1 MMKTNLLIIVVLAFL
16 LLTSPLF
23 AQTDIQRKAFTP
35 SFLSIAEYRSYE
47 RSFNNSTLTVSQ
59 FSSPIA
65 IKLPLRQNLA
75 IDLASSFV
83 TASVGDSK
91 LTGLTDVKARAVTM
105 LFKDTLMLNAGIG
118 VPNGKSDLDIEE
130 TAVSMLLSDKALGFK
145 YNRLGEGLDLNF
157 GGGFAHA
164 FGTMTIG
171 VGAGYIIK
179 GEYTYAK
186 DSEVKYKP
194 GNQLNVTGGFDVHAG
209 SLLLRTD
216 GTYTKYNPDE
226 SDGEEVF
233 TEGQRISIEESAIIS
248 MTRLGLVLS
257 GRYINRGKSEWIP
270 QVDLP
275 FGVLPDKKTSKLY
288 GDQINANA
296 GLSLQIVKG
305 FNLNFLGESA
315 FIMKNEDDINDAK
328 VFGFGGGFTIKS
340 SKGSF
345 LDIVGKYYI
354 GNSNDSTVDLRGFS
368 ATTAIR
374 LIF

>member
-1 MMKTNLLIIVVLAFL
+1 MKTNLLIVSVLAFL
-16 LLTSPLF
+16 FLTSPLF

-47 RSFNNSTLTVSQ
+47 RSVDNSTQTISQ
-59 FSSPIA
+59 FSLPTA
-65 IKLPLRQNLA
+65 IKLPLGQNLA

-83 TASVGDSK
+83 TSSVGSSK
-91 LTGLTDVKARAVTM
+91 LIGLTDVKARAVAM
-105 LFKDTLMLNAGIG
+105 LFKDTLMLNAGVS

-157 GGGFAHA
+157 GGGLAQA
-164 FGTMTIG
+164 FGSLTIG
-171 VGAGYIIK
+171 VGAGYAIK
-179 GEYTYAK
+179 GDYTYAK
-186 DSEVKYKP
+186 DSAVKYKP
-194 GNQLNVTGGFDVHAG
+194 GNQLNVTGGFDINAG

-216 GTYTKYNPDE
+216 GTYSKYNPDE
-226 SDGEEVF
+226 SDGKEVF
-233 TEGQRISIEESAIIS
+233 TEGQRISVEESAIIS
-248 MTRLGLVLS
+248 TARLGLVLS
-257 GRYINRGKSEWIP
+257 GKYINRGKSEWIP
-270 QVDLP
+270 QAELP

-305 FNLNFLGESA
+305 FNLNILGESA
-315 FIMKNEDDINDAK
+315 FIMKNEDDMNDAK
-328 VFGFGGGFTIKS
+328 LFGFGGGFTIKS

-354 GNSNDSTVDLRGFS
+354 GNSNDSQIDLKGFS

>member
-1 MMKTNLLIIVVLAFL
+1 MRTNLLIVSVFVFL

-47 RSFNNSTLTVSQ
+47 RSVDNSTQTISQ
-59 FSSPIA
+59 FSSPTA
-65 IKLPLRQNLA
+65 IKLPLGQNLA
-75 IDLASSFV
+75 IDLASSFI
-83 TASVGDSK
+83 TSLVGSSK
-91 LTGLTDVKARAVTM
+91 LTGLTDVKTRAVAM
-105 LFKDTLMLNAGIG
+105 LFKDTLMLNAGVS

-157 GGGFAHA
+157 GGGLAQA
-164 FGTMTIG
+164 FGSLIIG

-216 GTYTKYNPDE
+216 GTYTKYNSDE
-226 SDGEEVF
+226 SDSKKVF
-233 TEGQRISIEESAIIS
+233 KEGQKISVEESAIIS
-248 MTRLGLVLS
+248 TSKFGFILS

-270 QVDLP
+270 QVELP

-315 FIMKNEDDINDAK
+315 FIMKNEDDMNDAK
-328 VFGFGGGFTIKS
+328 LFGFGGGFTVKS

-354 GNSNDSTVDLRGFS
+354 GNSNDSKIDLKGFS

>member
-1 MMKTNLLIIVVLAFL
+1 MKINLLIVSVFVFL
-16 LLTSPLF
+16 FLTSPLF
-23 AQTDIQRKAFTP
+23 AQTDVQRKAFTP

-47 RSFNNSTLTVSQ
+47 RSVDNSTQTISQ
-59 FSSPIA
+59 FSSPTA

-75 IDLASSFV
+75 IDLASSFI
-83 TASVGDSK
+83 TSSVGSSK
-91 LTGLTDVKARAVTM
+91 LTGLADVKARAVAM
-105 LFKDTLMLNAGIG
+105 LFKDTLMLNVGVS

-157 GGGFAHA
+157 GGGLAQA
-164 FGTMTIG
+164 FGSLIIG

-226 SDGEEVF
+226 SDGKVVF

-248 MTRLGLVLS
+248 TARLGLVLS
-257 GRYINRGKSEWIP
+257 GRYTNRGKS
-270 QVDLP
+270 V
-275 FGVLPDKKTSKLY
+275 GALPDKKTSKLY
-288 GDQINANA
+288 GDQINVNA

-315 FIMKNEDDINDAK
+315 FIMKNEDDMNDAK
-328 VFGFGGGFTIKS
+328 LFGFGGGWTVKS

-345 LDIVGKYYI
+345 LDVVGKYYI
-354 GNSNDSTVDLRGFS
+354 GNSNDSQIDLKGFS